1 MITRASK
8 ILGLAEII
16 IIGIKV
22 GIIASKFVPLRYV
35 PGAFVTVLN
44 KIEKRLEVA
53 GIAVGILSMSAAIIG
68 IILAQIIELLN
79 ALDLSIQNCAEE
91 QNIPMEEIN
100 SELNELAAQTIKET
114 ELNENTYKGFT
125 FEIKE
130 DPTNVSK
137 YTKRFVQALNRQK
150 VPVLKSESSFASNP
164 QVLIDQ
170 LKFII
175 DTQNLKAD

>member
-1 MITRASK
+1 MAAAT
-8 ILGLAEII
+8 
-16 IIGIKV
+16 V
-22 GIIASKFVPLRYV
+22 GF
-35 PGAFVTVLN
+35 
-44 KIEKRLEVA
+44 
-53 GIAVGILSMSAAIIG
+53 
-68 IILAQIIELLN
+68 ILAQILELLR
-79 ALDLSIQNCAEE
+79 ALDFAIQNCAEE

-100 SELNELAAQTIKET
+100 SELNALAAQTIKET
-114 ELNENTYKGFT
+114 ELNENSYKGFT

-137 YTKRFVQALNRQK
+137 YTKRFAQALNLQK